1 MRHIAFAFATLIGI
15 GIFTGS
21 PDAKASVVAQVG
33 TAVAASETTSP
44 VQEAAYRHH
53 HHRRHHRHHVAH

>member
-15 GIFTGS
+15 GIFGGS
-21 PDAKASVVAQVG
+21 HAAQASVVAQVG
-33 TAVAASETTSP
+33 QAVAASDTASP

-53 HHRRHHRHHVAH
+53 RHRRHHRHHVAH